1 MLKFILKRL
10 LQMILVLFLVATL
23 VFVILRAI
31 GDPAKL
37 LISPDSTFA
46 DLEQME
52 RVLGLDKPLY
62 RQYLDY
68 MWDLLHLDFGNS
80 FYYERP
86 VIELI
91 AERVPATLQ
100 LGVSALLVA
109 FPLSLLVGIVAA
121 VKRGTWIDNVLTSI
135 TIAGRSIPT
144 FWLGLVLILFFSVQL
159 HWLPA
164 SGYGTGKEMILPLI
178 TMAAGMGASNAR
190 LTRSAML
197 DVMRQDY
204 MTTARAKGVAER
216 RVILAHGLRN
226 ALLVIVTMLALQVGF
241 MLSGSVVVETV
252 FAWPGVGRLMITAI
266 TDYDF
271 PLVQACAIIMAFMF
285 GLVNFIADICYM
297 LIDPRIRYD

>member
-135 TIAGRSIPT
+135 TIAGHSIPT

-285 GLVNFIADICYM
+285 VLVNFIADICYM

>member
-109 FPLSLLVGIVAA
+109 FSAFPAGGNC
-121 VKRGTWIDNVLTSI
+121 RGGEAGNV
-135 TIAGRSIPT
+135 
-144 FWLGLVLILFFSVQL
+144 
-159 HWLPA
+159 
-164 SGYGTGKEMILPLI
+164 
-178 TMAAGMGASNAR
+178 
-190 LTRSAML
+190 
-197 DVMRQDY
+197 D
-204 MTTARAKGVAER
+204 
-216 RVILAHGLRN
+216 
-226 ALLVIVTMLALQVGF
+226 
-241 MLSGSVVVETV
+241 
-252 FAWPGVGRLMITAI
+252 
-266 TDYDF
+266 
-271 PLVQACAIIMAFMF
+271 
-285 GLVNFIADICYM
+285 
-297 LIDPRIRYD
+297 

>member
-144 FWLGLVLILFFSVQL
+144 FWLGLVLILFFSVHL

-285 GLVNFIADICYM
+285 VLVNFIADICYM

>member
-197 DVMRQDY
+197 AVMRQDY

-285 GLVNFIADICYM
+285 VLVNFIADICYM

>member
-46 DLEQME
+46 DLERME

-285 GLVNFIADICYM
+285 VLVNFIADICYM

>member
-1 MLKFILKRL
+1 M
-10 LQMILVLFLVATL
+10 
-23 VFVILRAI
+23 
-31 GDPAKL
+31 
-37 LISPDSTFA
+37 
-46 DLEQME
+46 
-52 RVLGLDKPLY
+52 
-62 RQYLDY
+62 
-68 MWDLLHLDFGNS
+68 
-80 FYYERP
+80 
-86 VIELI
+86 
-91 AERVPATLQ
+91 
-100 LGVSALLVA
+100 A

-285 GLVNFIADICYM
+285 VLVNFIADICYM

>member
-100 LGVSALLVA
+100 LGLSAMLVA
-109 FPLSLLVGIVAA
+109 FPLSLVVGIVAA

-216 RVILAHGLRN
+216 RVIIAHGLRN

-285 GLVNFIADICYM
+285 VLVNFIADICYM

>member
-62 RQYLDY
+62 RQFLDY

-285 GLVNFIADICYM
+285 VLVNFIADICYM

>member
-1 MLKFILKRL
+1 M
-10 LQMILVLFLVATL
+10 FLVATL

-285 GLVNFIADICYM
+285 VLVNFIADICYM

>member
-285 GLVNFIADICYM
+285 VLVNFIADICYM